1 MSQPEQPDFDTAG
14 SRSPLS
20 RSVSELQALVA
31 DLRARLTEAEQ
42 ALDALHPRQAERN
55 PGGPGPPPRQ
65 GLPQAP
71 GAAADPRPGHR
82 FGEPVHVLQDNLI
95 QTIFGIG
102 LELEECKRLIEQDR
116 PAVIATV
123 DRAIAGLND
132 VIREVRTHMLAGLAE
147 EAPREQPTRPAN

>member
-1 MSQPEQPDFDTAG
+1 M
-14 SRSPLS
+14 
-20 RSVSELQALVA
+20 
-31 DLRARLTEAEQ
+31 
-42 ALDALHPRQAERN
+42 
-55 PGGPGPPPRQ
+55 
-65 GLPQAP
+65 
-71 GAAADPRPGHR
+71 
-82 FGEPVHVLQDNLI
+82 LQDNLI